1 VLFADSR
8 EIALRQVSS
17 RRFARE
23 SITRSPA
30 LDVRRSLRLH
40 VRENLSKPFCD
51 QSMVFTMLFFHAI
64 NSFLA
69 DPVQVFCRI
78 MIMRSAKILNFNA
91 LSNIMITKHE
101 QADIAVYV
109 FIFSV
114 GELFLYGIDRK
125 DH

>member
-1 VLFADSR
+1 
-8 EIALRQVSS
+8 
-17 RRFARE
+17 
-23 SITRSPA
+23 
-30 LDVRRSLRLH
+30 
-40 VRENLSKPFCD
+40 
-51 QSMVFTMLFFHAI
+51 MVFTMLFLRAI

-69 DPVQVFCRI
+69 DPVQVFCLI
-78 MIMRSAKILNFNA
+78 MIMQSAKILNFNA